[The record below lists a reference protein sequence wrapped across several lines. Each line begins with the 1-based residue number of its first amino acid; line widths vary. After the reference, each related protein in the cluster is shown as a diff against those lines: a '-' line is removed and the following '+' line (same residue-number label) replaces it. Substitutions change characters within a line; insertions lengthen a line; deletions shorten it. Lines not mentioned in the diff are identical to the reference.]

1 MADKRCPICGKS
13 FNTPLTKKYCSSECT
28 KEGQR
33 RTRKDWEERTGYKE
47 KKRQWTKDYRTKQRE
62 VNQGIIEK
70 EDKKRAAAQKRQ
82 DAIRRKKAQKELEAA
97 AANGDIDAQMD
108 LALDR
113 DDMRTYYTLYRES
126 IIKNDDEFNVKNRY
140 GRHII
145 AGADVYDPDFV
156 EKAVAMEDY
165 YDSKDE

>member
-1 MADKRCPICGKS
+1 MAQKQCSICGNS
-13 FNTPLTKKYCSSECT
+13 FESLHGSKYCSPECS

-33 RTRKDWEERTGYKE
+33 RTRKEWEERSGYLE
-47 KKRQWTKDYRTKQRE
+47 KKRQWTKDYRSNQAE
-62 VNQGIIEK
+62 VNKGIIEK
-70 EDKKRAAAQKRQ
+70 VDKKRAAAQKRQ
-82 DAIRRKKAQKELEAA
+82 DTIRRKKAQKRLEEA